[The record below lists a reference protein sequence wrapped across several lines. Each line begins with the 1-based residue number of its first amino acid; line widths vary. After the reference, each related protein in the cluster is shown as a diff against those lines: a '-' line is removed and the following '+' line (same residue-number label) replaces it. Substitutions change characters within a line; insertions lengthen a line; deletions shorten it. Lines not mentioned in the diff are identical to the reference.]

1 MRGQALQSIS
11 GMRQVGK
18 NYQYDTTSKHRHI
31 EPEYWFNKLNKRRKL
46 AKIAKK
52 SRKRNK

>member
-31 EPEYWFNKLNKRRKL
+31 EPEYWFNKLNKKRKL
-46 AKIAKK
+46 AKIARK